1 VLDGNVRRVLARH
14 AAVDGWTGQA
24 AVQKRLWAEAE
35 ARLPAS
41 RGAAYTQAVMD
52 LGATLCTRSKPACQR
67 CPVSVDCRALRAAAV
82 DRLPAPRPANRV
94 SDRQVCMLI
103 LRDAGGRVL
112 LEKRPPAGI
121 WGGLWCLPEGNRL
134 ADIESRLGIPAV
146 HPGRLP
152 SFEHRL
158 SHVRM
163 VIRPVLADAGEAV
176 QVQCRASQGWFECAQ
191 LPQLGLPRPVTALL
205 KRLYDGEFD

>member
-1 VLDGNVRRVLARH
+1 
-14 AAVDGWTGQA
+14 
-24 AVQKRLWAEAE
+24 
-35 ARLPAS
+35 
-41 RGAAYTQAVMD
+41 
-52 LGATLCTRSKPACQR
+52 
-67 CPVSVDCRALRAAAV
+67 
-82 DRLPAPRPANRV
+82 
-94 SDRQVCMLI
+94 
-103 LRDAGGRVL
+103 L

-121 WGGLWCLPEGNRL
+121 WGGLWCLPEGERL

-146 HPGRLP
+146 QPGRLP
-152 SFEHRL
+152 AFEHRL

-163 VIRPVLADAGEAV
+163 IIRPVLADAGEAV